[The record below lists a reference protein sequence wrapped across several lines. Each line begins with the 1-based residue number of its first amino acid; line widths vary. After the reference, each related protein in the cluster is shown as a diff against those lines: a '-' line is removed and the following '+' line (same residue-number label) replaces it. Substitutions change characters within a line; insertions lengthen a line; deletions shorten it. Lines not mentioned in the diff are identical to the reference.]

1 MNWTLLAAPAACMGA
16 LLFFKERYARLHL
29 DLGQADTEAEG
40 LAAGTASSAPPLDP
54 EDEMH
59 TRLMTADP
67 PVASYGGSSSLN

>member
-29 DLGQADTEAEG
+29 DLGQADAEAEG
-40 LAAGTASSAPPLDP
+40 LATSAASALDP
-54 EDEMH
+54 EDETH
-59 TRLMTADP
+59 KRLMAADP